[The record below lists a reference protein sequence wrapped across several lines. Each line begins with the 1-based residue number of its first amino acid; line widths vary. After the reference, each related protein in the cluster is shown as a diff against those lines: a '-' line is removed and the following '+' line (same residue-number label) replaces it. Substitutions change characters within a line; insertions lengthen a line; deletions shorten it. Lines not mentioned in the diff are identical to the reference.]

1 MRQSRCR
8 CGRDEPSPMLIGSEP
23 GPGADVAG
31 ASCPDADVAGASP
44 IPVRMWQECVQSRCR
59 FQMRC
64 DVLMQ
69 NPGTDRQPGAHVIC
83 SSSFFSMSCTI
94 GPTGRSASGAKNPSE
109 CPVDTVPR
117 MCKIRSASPTCAARL
132 GSPLPHLHRN
142 LALAHLA
149 TSAPGLGA
157 PYCRTSAIR
166 RILFARCHV
175 SADAAQSSPRTSLY
189 SAVVCRWFRRSR
201 CTRSSMLS
209 PGTWSECAP
218 KCHRRLHGSK
228 M

>member
-1 MRQSRCR
+1 
-8 CGRDEPSPMLIGSEP
+8 
-23 GPGADVAG
+23 
-31 ASCPDADVAGASP
+31 
-44 IPVRMWQECVQSRCR
+44 
-59 FQMRC
+59 
-64 DVLMQ
+64 
-69 NPGTDRQPGAHVIC
+69 
-83 SSSFFSMSCTI
+83 MSCTI

-157 PYCRTSAIR
+157 PCCRTSAIR

-175 SADAAQSSPRTSLY
+175 SADAAQAPRAPLYTLRWCAGGFGARVAHAPPCSRPEPGANARLSSI
-189 SAVVCRWFRRSR
+189 AGCMGV
-201 CTRSSMLS
+201 
-209 PGTWSECAP
+209 
-218 KCHRRLHGSK
+218 KCEVYRRLGRGWLPCGLCRIDRLGECQRICNEHDMHRVPTRAEAMHRSG
-228 M
+228 